1 MKECYLFKCNIW
13 QAEFYADSK
22 GSPQKQDMDFRQV
35 KRYREQGIEGLK
47 NRTKSSRRP
56 DIPEE
61 IAYKIKSQLSSNKQ
75 G

>member
-1 MKECYLFKCNIW
+1 
-13 QAEFYADSK
+13 
-22 GSPQKQDMDFRQV
+22 MDFRQV